1 MSAWLAMGSAVWLGI
16 LTSVS
21 PCPLAS
27 NVAAIGFIGRQ
38 VGSTRAVLLSGLLYT
53 AGRAVAY
60 VALATLILS
69 GLLASDSIARFL
81 QRYGS
86 QLLGPVLV
94 LVGMV
99 LLGMLGSTLSFQ
111 VAGQRTQERVA
122 RGGVLGAAAL
132 GFLFALS
139 FCPVSAGLYFGGLLP
154 LAASSGSRIGL
165 PALFSVG
172 TALPVIAF
180 AFLIAFASHRVGAAF
195 DRLTQ
200 VERWVRTGTGV
211 VFVLAGI
218 YYCLT
223 GIYGV
228 ALW

>member
-1 MSAWLAMGSAVWLGI
+1 MGSAVWLGI

-27 NVAAIGFIGRQ
+27 NVAAISFIGRQ
-38 VGSTRAVLLSGLLYT
+38 VGSTRAVLFSGLLYT
-53 AGRAVAY
+53 LGRTVTY
-60 VALATLILS
+60 VALAVLILS
-69 GLLASDSIARFL
+69 GLLASDSVARFL

-86 QLLGPVLV
+86 QVLGPVLI

-99 LLGMLGSTLSFQ
+99 LLGMLGSALSFH
-111 VAGQRTQERVA
+111 VASQRTQERVA
-122 RGGVLGAAAL
+122 RRGALGAAGL

-139 FCPVSAGLYFGGLLP
+139 FCPVSAGLYFGALLP
-154 LAASSGSRIGL
+154 LAATHGSRLGL
-165 PALFSVG
+165 PVLFSVG

-195 DRLTQ
+195 DCLTQ
-200 VERWVRTGTGV
+200 VERWVRTITGV
-211 VFVLAGI
+211 AFVLAGI

-228 ALW
+228 SW